1 MTLDFY
7 NKNKKIHLAVD
18 CIIFG
23 FNKEELEI
31 LLIQRDFEPEKGKWS
46 LVGGFVE
53 ENESPDDAAQRV
65 LKSLTGLDHIYMEQ
79 FAVFGAPDRE
89 PYERVVS
96 LCYFALIN
104 TEILSTEYKARWFA
118 LDQCPPLIFDHN
130 EMVRQAHNKLKKKA
144 ALYPILFE
152 LLSDKFTI
160 PQITLLY
167 EAIYQNQLDKR
178 NFTRKLLA
186 SKLLIKLDEK
196 DKENS
201 KKGAY
206 YYKVDKSIYKEKIM
220 TFLNFL
226 PGWYGE

>member
-1 MTLDFY
+1 MTLNFY
-7 NKNKKIHLAVD
+7 KKNKKILLAVD

-46 LVGGFVE
+46 LMGGFVE
-53 ENESPDDAAQRV
+53 ENESPGVAAQRV

-79 FAVFGAPDRE
+79 FAVFGNPKRE
-89 PYERVVS
+89 PMEHVVS
-96 LCYFALIN
+96 LSYFALIN
-104 TEILSTEYKARWFA
+104 TEILSTDYKARWFK
-118 LDQCPPLIFDHN
+118 LDKCPPLIFDHN
-130 EMVRQAHNKLKKKA
+130 EMVHEAHNKLKKKA

-167 EAIYQNQLDKR
+167 EAVYQNQLDKR
-178 NFTRKLLA
+178 NFTRKLLG

-206 YYKVDKSIYKEKIM
+206 YYKVDKSVYKEKII

-226 PGWYGE
+226 PGWYEE